1 VSTPAAAMSGRY
13 PVQWTGR
20 HAILALPQHVGES
33 NAAQIREE
41 LLWVI
46 NRGATELVI
55 DMTGTASCDHEGVV
69 AVARAHQRAI
79 ASGTQ
84 LRLAVTAGAIWRV
97 LTLNGLDRLIPVY
110 PTLNAAI
117 AAATPAASVPAERT
131 GAGAD
136 R

>member
-1 VSTPAAAMSGRY
+1 MSTPAAAMSDRC

-20 HAILALPQHVGES
+20 HAILALPQHAGES

-46 NRGATELVI
+46 N
-55 DMTGTASCDHEGVV
+55 
-69 AVARAHQRAI
+69 
-79 ASGTQ
+79 
-84 LRLAVTAGAIWRV
+84 
-97 LTLNGLDRLIPVY
+97 LIPVY

-117 AAATPAASVPAERT
+117 AAAAPAASVPAERT